1 MNLFFGYD
9 RPDIYYRNDNDDGVR
24 KKGIPWRKEF
34 KHTITLYRIFNYLR
48 SLGWII
54 ENDKSVAKCI
64 QYCRF
69 YGKYK
74 ELEFKAN
81 TYPAGFKIEFFQSI
95 NVENPHG
102 GYYDFDRYE
111 KMPYLTKKR
120 FILTCNKIKDF
131 CEKVLNI
138 PGELEIA
145 KSKLSAESWIK
156 QDYVEKWH
164 HPEKDIH
171 FDLNDTTLGEYDTE
185 YNANDKNNKRIKQG
199 DIKYSYYWRT
209 KRIARGK
216 CYHNI
221 NNMWWVI
228 LNKHEFANVA
238 CFELFDEPKN
248 LRGRNTH
255 QRELT
260 ELQKLKSENKKLKN
274 KLKNIELSKRK
285 RR

>member
-1 MNLFFGYD
+1 MKLLFKYD
-9 RPDIYYRNDNDDGVR
+9 NPSIYYRNDNDDGVR
-24 KKGIPWRKEF
+24 KRGIPWRKEF
-34 KHTITLYRIFNYLR
+34 KHTIILYRIFNYLR
-48 SLGWII
+48 SSGWII

-64 QYCRF
+64 QYCHF

-74 ELEFKAN
+74 ELEFKAAI
-81 TYPAGFKIEFFQSI
+81 YPAGFEIKFFQNI
-95 NVENPHG
+95 NVENSNG

-138 PGELEIA
+138 PGEFKVA

-156 QDYVEKWH
+156 QNYVENWH

-199 DIKYSYYWRT
+199 DIRYFYYRRT

-238 CFELFDEPKN
+238 CFELFDEPEN